1 MDLPEPPRSA
11 ELEIM
16 RNDPFGPSAYGKVSR
31 PGYGLILAL
40 VALAWV
46 IEIVDRVFGF
56 VGLPLDTLGIWPR
69 KLSGL
74 PGILLSPWLHGGW
87 AHLMGNTLTFLV
99 LGFVMMVAEGR
110 RFLLTS
116 FWLVLLSGGGT
127 WLIGRGGSVHIG
139 ASGLIYGYFGYLL
152 LRAWTER
159 KPIWVVVGI
168 LIAVFYGGML
178 WGVFPTDHGISWE
191 GHLCGFLGGLWLG
204 RSHGLQ
210 GRAKGE
216 GAL

>member
-74 PGILLSPWLHGGW
+74 PGILL
-87 AHLMGNTLTFLV
+87 
-99 LGFVMMVAEGR
+99 
-110 RFLLTS
+110 
-116 FWLVLLSGGGT
+116 LS
-127 WLIGRGGSVHIG
+127 LIHI
-139 ASGLIYGYFGYLL
+139 
-152 LRAWTER
+152 
-159 KPIWVVVGI
+159 
-168 LIAVFYGGML
+168 
-178 WGVFPTDHGISWE
+178 
-191 GHLCGFLGGLWLG
+191 
-204 RSHGLQ
+204 
-210 GRAKGE
+210 
-216 GAL
+216 